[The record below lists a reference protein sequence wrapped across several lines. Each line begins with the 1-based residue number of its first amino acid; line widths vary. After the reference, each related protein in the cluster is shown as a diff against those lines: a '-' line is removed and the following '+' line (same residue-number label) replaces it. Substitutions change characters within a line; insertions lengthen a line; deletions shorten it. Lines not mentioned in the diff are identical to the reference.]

1 MGLLRAS
8 LIFVIGNFSISLMQK
23 KHLEKLN
30 IKQIPV
36 IGIFLEP
43 IIGDKLHNII
53 KTNQAM
59 ALLIIITFIEFIL

>member
-30 IKQIPV
+30 IKQIPI

-43 IIGDKLHNII
+43 LIGDALHNII